1 MDLIPYP
8 LAQKAQAC
16 HNSNMPKLKKKT
28 AKKAVKK
35 NVKKKAAKTKV
46 FKATEYE
53 SYHYEPRSEYE
64 LTENLNEEL
73 KDAWVKVKNFATEL
87 GEQRVYTSA
96 RAMMF
101 ARRVCYFFLRP
112 KKAYIEL
119 VFFLSE
125 EQSDPLIFR
134 TEESSKTRISHT
146 VKLIHEDQVES
157 PVTDWLQE
165 AYSQSNG

>member
-1 MDLIPYP
+1 
-8 LAQKAQAC
+8 
-16 HNSNMPKLKKKT
+16 MPIAKKKSA
-28 AKKAVKK
+28 AKP
-35 NVKKKAAKTKV
+35 KKKAAAKKTGKKKV
-46 FKATEYE
+46 IKATEYE

-73 KDAWVKVKNFATEL
+73 KDAWRKVKNFATDL

-134 TEESSKTRISHT
+134 AEESSKTRFSHT

-157 PVTDWLQE
+157 PLTDWLQE